1 MACTYPER
9 WVRSSTLQGGGSN
22 LGSVAAAPLD
32 VRPIPAGSLAIARAV
47 APLILASTSS
57 IWMEWTM
64 RSTK

>member
-9 WVRSSTLQGGGSN
+9 WVRSSTAQGGGSN
-22 LGSVAAAPLD
+22 LGSEAAAPLD
-32 VRPIPAGSLAIARAV
+32 FRPIAAGYLAIEFAV
-47 APLILASTSS
+47 APLILAISSS